1 MKLFNK
7 IAFTAITSVA
17 LLLTACEK
25 AEIITTVGNGKA
37 PVLTASTAAVAPTAT
52 DSNSVSLKLDWTTP
66 AYASADPA
74 TYKYI
79 VQIDSAG
86 KNFTKGWTAELTGT
100 RTLSF
105 VAKDLNK
112 ALLDIFGFQYNVAYD
127 MDVKVTSSYANN
139 NEKLT
144 SNVLR
149 IKMTPYKTPPKV
161 LPPFTDSLFIIGSAS
176 ASGWT
181 GGFVPEPSQAFTK
194 IDSVTFGGI
203 FYLVSGEYLLLPRN
217 GSYSYK
223 LAVPDNSIP
232 NVANGGPFLYS
243 PFNANLGQNFKS
255 PAASGWY
262 KIVVDFQLGRYTV
275 TPYANPLPTQLYVTG
290 DATASSWTNNPPVAQ
305 KMTQLTAGVFRISFA
320 MTPGKY
326 YKFLSSP
333 GNWQPQFG
341 PLPNSGYTFFA
352 GTLGANYGSGN
363 DPDAIQT
370 PGTAG
375 TYTVTVNFVTNSYKV
390 Q

>member
-7 IAFTAITSVA
+7 IAFSAITSVA

-25 AEIITTVGNGKA
+25 ADIISTVGNGKA

-52 DSNSVSLKLDWTTP
+52 DSNTVSLKLDWTTP

-86 KNFTKGWTAELTGT
+86 KNFAKGWSAELTGS

-105 VAKDLNK
+105 IAKDLNK
-112 ALLDIFGFQYNVAYD
+112 ALLDVFGFQFNVAYD

-161 LPPFTDSLFIIGSAS
+161 VPPASNKLFIVGDATQG
-176 ASGWT
+176 GWT
-181 GGFVPEPSQAFTK
+181 NPVPTPSQELTK
-194 IDSVTFGGI
+194 IDSVTYGGI
-203 FYLVSGEYLLLPRN
+203 FYFNGGGNQFLILPVN
-217 GSYSYK
+217 GDWSNK
-223 LAVPDNSIP
+223 LAIADNNLPGIRDAGVFFAST
-232 NVANGGPFLYS
+232 GPGDNFRS
-243 PFNANLGQNFKS
+243 PQTA
-255 PAASGWY
+255 GWY
-262 KIVVDFQLGRYTV
+262 KLMLDFQLGRYTL
-275 TPYANPLPTQLYVTG
+275 TPMANPLATQLFVTG
-290 DATASSWTNNPPVAQ
+290 DATASSWTNNPPVTQ

-320 MTPGKY
+320 MTPGKF

-341 PLPNSGYTFFA
+341 GNSATGT
-352 GTLGANYGSGN
+352 TLGANYGSGN
-363 DPDAIQT
+363 DPDAVPT

-375 TYTVTVNFVTNSYKV
+375 TYTVIVNFVTNSYKV

>member
-320 MTPGKY
+320 MTPGKF

-341 PLPNSGYTFFA
+341 GNSAT
-352 GTLGANYGSGN
+352 GTSLGANYGSGN
-363 DPDAIQT
+363 DPDAVPT